1 MVIEANIVEKK
12 HSVNEIFRQYGESYE
27 ATHRMTKEQ
36 RRVMQDMIDCR
47 SGALGGHVEQCD
59 KCRKVHYRNHS
70 CRNRNCAQCGGSARS
85 EWLLSRSEE
94 LLNVPYFHV
103 VFTIDHVWNPL
114 MLVNQQL
121 CYDLLYETVNGLL
134 KEYGQRYL
142 GGEVGFLTVLHTW
155 GQKLNYH
162 VHLHCIMIGG
172 ALKADG
178 EFVASQDDWL
188 FPVEELSADFRERY
202 CLGLVKLYEAGKLRF
217 GKDCDHEGIFAQKLV
232 ESLAKKWEVYIKPP
246 FGKPETV
253 LEYLSGYVNRIGI
266 SNSRILD
273 VSDGKVTFRYR
284 DYRDEGQVKP
294 LTLPVHIFMQRFL
307 LHVLPA
313 GYVRIRYY
321 GLWHP
326 NQRHKLAQCRA
337 QLTKERPGIDTG
349 DFTDTLTLWF
359 KPLSAEEKMRCPF
372 CGEGTLI
379 RIGEFDGVRQQL
391 PHRRRHRFLTP
402 TERRACE
409 RQAA

>member
-1 MVIEANIVEKK
+1 MKTANIEAEKK
-12 HSVNEIFRQYGESYE
+12 PSVNEIFRQYGRTYE
-27 ATHRMTKEQ
+27 ANHKMTKSQ

-47 SGALGGHVEQCD
+47 SGALGGHVEQCNS
-59 KCRKVHYRNHS
+59 CSEIHYRNHS
-70 CRNRNCAQCGGSARS
+70 CRNRTCPQCGGLARS

-94 LLNVPYFHV
+94 LLDAPYFHV
-103 VFTIDHVWNPL
+103 VFTIDHVWNRL
-114 MLVNQQL
+114 MLVNQQV
-121 CYDLLYETVNGLL
+121 CYDLFYETVNTLL

-155 GQKLNYH
+155 GQQLNYH

-178 EFVASQDDWL
+178 EFVATGDDWL

-202 CLGLVKLYEAGKLRF
+202 CLGLVKLNEAGKLCF
-217 GKDCDHEGIFAQKLV
+217 GKGFENESLFDQMLA

-246 FGKPETV
+246 FGKAETV

-266 SNSRILD
+266 SNSRIVD
-273 VSDGKVTFRYR
+273 VSDGRVTFRYR
-284 DYRDEGQVKP
+284 DYRDEGKEKN
-294 LTLPVHIFMQRFL
+294 LTLPVHLFMQRFL

-321 GLWHP
+321 GIWHP
-326 NQRHKLAQCRA
+326 NQRHKLAACRQ
-337 QLTKERPGIDTG
+337 QLAKARPDIEPE
-349 DFTDTLTLWF
+349 TLTLWF

-372 CGEGTLI
+372 CGEGTLLP
-379 RIGEFDGVRQQL
+379 IGEFDGLRKQL

-402 TERRACE
+402 TERQACE

>member
-1 MVIEANIVEKK
+1 MVIEANIEEKS

-27 ATHRMTKEQ
+27 KTNRMTKEQ
-36 RRVMQDMIDCR
+36 RRVMQDIVDCR
-47 SGALGGHVEQCD
+47 SGALGGHIKQCD
-59 KCRKVHYRNHS
+59 SCRKIHYQNHS
-70 CRNRNCAQCGGSARS
+70 CRNRNCPQCGGLARS
-85 EWLLSRSEE
+85 EWLLRRSEE
-94 LLNVPYFHV
+94 LLDVPYFHV

-114 MLVNQQL
+114 LLINQQA

-172 ALKADG
+172 ALKTDG
-178 EFVASQDDWL
+178 EFVVSRDDWL

-202 CLGLVKLYEAGKLRF
+202 CLGLVKLHEAGKLRF
-217 GKDCDHEGIFAQKLV
+217 GKDCEDEGVFAQKLV

-284 DYRDEGQVKP
+284 DYRDEGAVKP
-294 LTLPVHIFMQRFL
+294 LTLPVHLFMRRFL

-326 NQRHKLAQCRA
+326 NQRHKLSQCRA
-337 QLTKERPGIDTG
+337 QLAAERPGIDPES
-349 DFTDTLTLWF
+349 LTFWF
-359 KPLSAEEKMRCPF
+359 QPLSDEEKMRCPF
-372 CGEGTLI
+372 CGEGKLVP
-379 RIGEFDGVRQQL
+379 IGEFDGVRRQL
-391 PHRRRHRFLTP
+391 PHRRRRRFLTP
-402 TERRACE
+402 TERRACQ

>member
-1 MVIEANIVEKK
+1 MDIEANIEEKSR
-12 HSVNEIFRQYGESYE
+12 SVNEIFRQYGESYE
-27 ATHRMTKEQ
+27 KSRPMTKEQ
-36 RRVMQDMIDCR
+36 RRLMQDMIDCR

-59 KCRKVHYRNHS
+59 SCHKVHYRNHS
-70 CRNRNCAQCGGSARS
+70 CRSRGCPQCGGSARS

-94 LLNVPYFHV
+94 LLDVPYFHV

-121 CYDLLYETVNGLL
+121 CYDLFYATVNALL

-162 VHLHCIMIGG
+162 VHLHCIMIDG

-178 EFVASQDDWL
+178 EFVESRDEWL
-188 FPVEELSADFRERY
+188 FPVEELSADFREQY
-202 CLGLVKLYEAGKLRF
+202 CKGLVKLHEGDKLRF
-217 GKDCDHEGIFAQKLV
+217 GKDCEDGGIFAQKLV

-273 VSDGKVTFRYR
+273 VSDGRVTFRYR

-294 LTLPVHIFMQRFL
+294 LTLPVHLFMRRFL

-321 GLWHP
+321 GIWHP
-326 NQRHKLAQCRA
+326 NQRHKLAQCRERLA
-337 QLTKERPGIDTG
+337 KELPGIDP
-349 DFTDTLTLWF
+349 DSLTFWF
-359 KPLSAEEKMRCPF
+359 KPLSAEEQMRCPF
-372 CGEGTLI
+372 CGEGRLI
-379 RIGEFDGVRQQL
+379 PIGEFDGGRQQL

>member
-1 MVIEANIVEKK
+1 MYIEANIVEKS

-27 ATHRMTKEQ
+27 ASHRMTKAQ
-36 RRVMQDMIDCR
+36 RRLMQDMIDCR

-59 KCRKVHYRNHS
+59 SCREIHYRNHS
-70 CRNRNCAQCGGSARS
+70 CRNRGCSQCGGSARS

-94 LLNVPYFHV
+94 LLDVPYFHV

-114 MLVNQQL
+114 MLANQQA
-121 CYDLLYETVNGLL
+121 CYDLFYEMVNRLL

-172 ALKADG
+172 ALNADG
-178 EFVASQDDWL
+178 QFVTSRDEWL
-188 FPVEELSADFRERY
+188 FPVEALSADFRERY
-202 CLGLVKLYEAGKLRF
+202 CHGLVKLYEAGKLRF
-217 GKDCDHEGIFAQKLV
+217 GSGCETESIFAQKLV

-273 VSDGKVTFRYR
+273 VSDGKVAFRYR
-284 DYRDEGQVKP
+284 DYRDESKEKC
-294 LTLPVHIFMQRFL
+294 LTLPAHRFISRFL

-337 QLTKERPGIDTG
+337 QLTAERPGIDPA
-349 DFTDTLTLWF
+349 TLTFWF
-359 KPLSAEEKMRCPF
+359 QPLSAEEKMRCPF
-372 CGEGTLI
+372 CGEGELI
-379 RIGEFDGVRQQL
+379 PIGEFDGVRQQL
-391 PHRRRHRFLTP
+391 PHRQRRRFLTS
-402 TERRACE
+402 TERRACQ
-409 RQAA
+409 RQVA